1 MSFLRALNFF
11 RHSTVSCLCIMEATV
26 ERCCGRERGRAL
38 LQGALG
44 ASALSPRGAQKRGG
58 QREAQGS
65 STSGALVPRATS
77 YSHQPEATCPHC
89 LPNLLVRHLLW
100 PSTPPVPITTW
111 PSPSFAASSPHT
123 LDGASSSH
131 GAPVLPG
138 TEAFKSPAR
147 PKPHSMSR
155 APIALRRPQD
165 QPTGFEERAQG

>member
-1 MSFLRALNFF
+1 M
-11 RHSTVSCLCIMEATV
+11 

-131 GAPVLPG
+131 GQGLSPVLQPWLPATTSAWWRNG
-138 TEAFKSPAR
+138 WSPESRFIASPA
-147 PKPHSMSR
+147 PW
-155 APIALRRPQD
+155 APFQLHRIGEVTRINVFGSGLRH
-165 QPTGFEERAQG
+165 